1 MFKLP
6 KEIIDGIKDY
16 RASLEDLTSGRTK
29 ASRFVGVRVPWG
41 IYSHRGGRVF
51 MNRIR
56 IPGGAVTGPQ
66 LEAIAEMS
74 RCHGQGMVHLTTR
87 QDIQIHGVKI
97 EDTVKV
103 MEYLKDYDLSPRGGG
118 GNTVRNVTACALA
131 GVCPYETFDVRGSAV
146 ALTEYLLRQENSY
159 NLPRKFKVSFSGCA
173 RDCAGGLMN
182 DVGLFAASKDD
193 RRGFRVFAGGGMGRD
208 SHVGYLLEEFIVE
221 EDVAY
226 CVEAVKRVFFKY
238 GDRKNKHHNRL
249 RFFIA
254 DKGMAAFR
262 ELYERELK
270 ELKEREYLVLRRVVF
285 PTRVDPSQEEGE
297 SAGGGDGDFQAFMRY
312 SVRPERVAGF
322 ASVELRISRGDLT
335 ADEVTRLARL
345 TEDFPGIEFRT
356 SPEQNLYLCGVR
368 RGDLRRLW
376 EKTREIVRGIL
387 YPSTIID
394 VVCCKGALTCNL
406 GLCNSPGLAQAL
418 EEMLRE
424 NFIGTNILEK
434 LDIRLN
440 GCPNACGQHPL
451 GKIAFYGMARK
462 VDNRP
467 APFYKLLLGGR
478 KCAEKTELA
487 QEVGVVAA
495 KHIPDFLKE
504 FLRSVESA
512 LGKDEDVHEFL
523 KTRGRKIALDIL
535 QRYSYVPSY
544 AENRDFYVDWGK
556 TEEFSLE
563 GMGPGECG
571 AGVMDMIDSDLT
583 ESRVALDEAKSRG
596 YLSLTLFRSLLL
608 AARALLVVR
617 GQEPKTEA
625 EVFRAFRQKFVDE
638 GIASE
643 EYADIAAVAGR
654 LTQSGRAA
662 SEAEIAY
669 VGNFLEHIQGLY
681 KAMDP
686 SFNFPKIEKASEPA
700 AELLARKESFILDLK
715 GTPCPINYVK
725 TKLFLENLNVG
736 DIVCV
741 LLDEGEPIQN
751 VPESLKNDGQEIL
764 GIAQEGA
771 HYRVTVKKIV

>member
-6 KEIIDGIKDY
+6 REIKDGIKDY
-16 RASLEDLTSGRTK
+16 GARLEDLTSGRVP

-41 IYSHRGGRVF
+41 IYSHRGGKIF

-74 RCHGQGMVHLTTR
+74 RRYGQGMVHLTTR

-97 EDTVKV
+97 EDTIKV

-118 GNTVRNVTACALA
+118 GNTVRNVTACTLS
-131 GVCPYETFDVRGSAV
+131 GVCPHEIFDVRGSAV
-146 ALTEYLLRQENSY
+146 SLTEYLLRQENSY

-173 RDCAGGLMN
+173 QDCAGGLMN
-182 DVGLFAASKDD
+182 DVGLFAVKKDD

-208 SHVGYLLEEFIVE
+208 SRMGELLEEFIPE
-221 EDVAY
+221 EETAY

-249 RFFIA
+249 RFLIA
-254 DKGMAAFR
+254 DKGVVAFR
-262 ELYERELK
+262 GLYGRELK
-270 ELKEREYLVLRRVVF
+270 ELKEREYLALRKVVF
-285 PTRVDPSQEEGE
+285 PTRVELSKAEGE
-297 SAGGGDGDFQAFMRY
+297 SVSGGDGDFQAFLRY
-312 SVRPERVAGF
+312 SVRPERVAGLM
-322 ASVELRISRGDLT
+322 SVELRIPRGDLT

-345 TEDFPGIEFRT
+345 GEDFPGIEFRT
-356 SPEQNLYLCGVR
+356 SPEQNLYLCGVPR
-368 RGDLRRLW
+368 RDLRGLW
-376 EKTREIVRGIL
+376 LKAKEIVRGML
-387 YPSTIID
+387 YPSTILD

-406 GLCNSPGLAQAL
+406 GLCNSSGLTQAI
-418 EEMLRE
+418 ERCFQE
-424 NFIGTNILEK
+424 NFIGTKVFEK

-451 GKIAFYGMARK
+451 GKIAFYGMVRK

-478 KCAEKTELA
+478 KCAEKTKLA
-487 QEVGVVAA
+487 EEIGVMPARNIVLFL
-495 KHIPDFLKE
+495 KDFLDSVEKSVEEQEDIYE
-504 FLRSVESA
+504 FLG
-512 LGKDEDVHEFL
+512 GK
-523 KTRGRKIALDIL
+523 GRRIAEDIL
-535 QRYSYVPSY
+535 DRYSYIPSY
-544 AENRDFYVDWGK
+544 AENKDFYKDWG
-556 TEEFSLE
+556 EEEDFTLE

-583 ESRVALDEAKSRG
+583 ESRVALDEAKSKG
-596 YLSLTLFRSLLL
+596 YLSLSLFRSLLL

-669 VGNFLEHIQGLY
+669 VGNFLEHIQELY
-681 KAMDP
+681 KAMGP
-686 SFNFPKIEKASEPA
+686 SFNFPKREKSPEPA
-700 AELLARKESFILDLK
+700 AEVLARKESFILDLK

-725 TKLFLENLNVG
+725 TKLFLEDLNVG

-741 LLDEGEPIQN
+741 LLDEGEPVQN

-764 GIAQEGA
+764 GIAQEGN